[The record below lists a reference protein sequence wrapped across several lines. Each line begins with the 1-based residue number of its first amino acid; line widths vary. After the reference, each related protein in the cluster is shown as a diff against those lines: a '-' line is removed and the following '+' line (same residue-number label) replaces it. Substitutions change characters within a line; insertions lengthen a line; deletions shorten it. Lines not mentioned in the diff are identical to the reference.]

1 MTALARALLYEK
13 AAPARAGMRAS
24 GAVSVEVAEA
34 NVLGGL
40 DAAWRDLLSRA
51 AERNPFMDPALLQ
64 ASAAAYPDV
73 RQHVLLARDKGE
85 SGRLLG
91 VWGFCVRR
99 APRALL
105 PVTVARTPAFPHG
118 FLGTPVIDRAMLEPV
133 LAAMLDRIA
142 SMPDC
147 PNQIALDMMD
157 MDGPTMAAL
166 ARVAAERGNAPMVLE
181 ERARPLLQ
189 SGESPDAYFANAMSS
204 SSRKKLRQLRNKLSR
219 DGALTSEIVTEPGA
233 LSRAL
238 EEFLALEASGW
249 KKENGTALLCD
260 DADARFFR
268 AGFAALAEAGRA
280 RIHALRLDGKSVAL
294 QIVALAG
301 PAASTWKTAY
311 DEAYAT
317 FSPGSLLFVDYTTAF
332 LEDEGIETVDSCSE
346 DDSGYMATWTG
357 RKTVGD
363 LRITAARRAS
373 LAFRLTSAVELAF
386 RAARRRAKRHYLNF
400 KQRSGKRS

>member
-13 AAPARAGMRAS
+13 AAPAQAGMRAS

-34 NVLGGL
+34 GVLGGL

-64 ASAAAYPDV
+64 ASAAAYPDL
-73 RQHVLLARDKGE
+73 RQHVLLAWDKGE
-85 SGRLLG
+85 SGRLAG

-105 PVTVARTPAFPHG
+105 PVEVSRTPAFPHG
-118 FLGTPVIDRAMLEPV
+118 FLGTPVIDRVMLEPV

-147 PNQIALDMMD
+147 PNQIAVDMMD
-157 MDGPTMAAL
+157 LDGATMAAL
-166 ARVAAERGNAPMVLE
+166 TRVTAERGNAPVVLE

-189 SGESPDAYFANAMSS
+189 SGEEPEAYFKNAMSS
-204 SSRKKLRQLRNKLSR
+204 SSRKKLRQMRNKLSR
-219 DGALTSEIVTEPGA
+219 EGDLTSEIVTEPQA
-233 LSRAL
+233 VSRAL
-238 EEFLALEASGW
+238 EEFLTLEASGW

-268 AGFAALAEAGRA
+268 AGFVALAEAGRA
-280 RIHALRLDGKSVAL
+280 QIHALRLDGKPVAM
-294 QIVALAG
+294 QIVARSG

-311 DEAYAT
+311 DEAYAG

-332 LEDEGIETVDSCSE
+332 LEDGAIETVDSCAE
-346 DDSGYMATWTG
+346 DDSGYMAMWTG
-357 RKTVGD
+357 RKRVGD
-363 LRITAARRAS
+363 VRITATRGAS
-373 LAFRLTSAVELAF
+373 PAFRLTGAVELGF
-386 RAARRRAKRHYLNF
+386 RAVRRRAKRLYLDF
-400 KQRSGKRS
+400 KQKSGKRS